1 MRPLDDHI
9 KNELTQGLVGIGE
22 MLDADVVTIISPI
35 IPGLEHRLRQSIE
48 SLSKKQ
54 RKIVTVIL
62 DTPGGVVEVVER
74 MVTVLRSVYKEV
86 IVIVPDRA
94 MSAGTI
100 LALSADRIM
109 MDHLSCLGPID
120 PQIERDG
127 KLVPALSYL
136 NQFERLNEKAQN
148 GQLSTAEYAL
158 LNKLDLGELY
168 QFEQAKE
175 LSIDLL
181 IRWLTKYKFKNWTD
195 TETSRKKVTKA
206 MKMERARR
214 IAALLNDP
222 EKWHSHGR
230 AIDAKTLRE
239 EVNLKIDSFEENID
253 LYKAIRGYFELLR
266 DYMHRENQLSVV
278 HTKEYF

>member
-1 MRPLDDHI
+1 
-9 KNELTQGLVGIGE
+9 
-22 MLDADVVTIISPI
+22 
-35 IPGLEHRLRQSIE
+35 
-48 SLSKKQ
+48 
-54 RKIVTVIL
+54 
-62 DTPGGVVEVVER
+62 
-74 MVTVLRSVYKEV
+74 MVTVLRSVYDEV
-86 IVIVPDRA
+86 IVVVPDRA

-136 NQFERLNEKAQN
+136 NQFERLNEKAQS

-168 QFEQAKE
+168 QFKQARE
-175 LSIDLL
+175 LSIELL
-181 IRWLTKYKFKNWTD
+181 IKWLTQYKFKNWKNTA
-195 TETSRKKVTKA
+195 TTGEKVTRT
-206 MKMERARR
+206 MKERRAGE

-230 AIDAKTLRE
+230 AIDARTLRE
-239 EVNLKIDSFEENID
+239 EVNLKIESFEENAE
-253 LYKAIRGYFELLR
+253 LYKAIRDYFELLR
-266 DYMHRENQLSVV
+266 NYMHRQNLLSFV
-278 HTKEYF
+278 HTMGYF

>member
-9 KNELTQGLVGIGE
+9 KGQLAQGLANIGQK
-22 MLDADVVTIISPI
+22 LDADVVTIISPI
-35 IPGLEHRLRQSIE
+35 IPGLEHRLRQAIE
-48 SLSKKQ
+48 SLSE
-54 RKIVTVIL
+54 RKNTLAVIL

-74 MVTVLRSVYKEV
+74 MVTLLRSVYEEV

-120 PQIERDG
+120 PQIEREG

-148 GQLSTAEYAL
+148 GHLSTAEYAL

-168 QFEQAKE
+168 QFDQARE

-181 IRWLTKYKFKNWTD
+181 IKWLTEYKFKNWET
-195 TETSRKKVTKA
+195 TETTAKGVTDM
-206 MKMERARR
+206 MKIKRARE

-239 EVNLKIDSFEENID
+239 EVNLKIDSFEEDTI
-253 LYKAIRGYFELLR
+253 LYVAIREYFELLR
-266 DYMHRENQLSVV
+266 DYMHREDLLSFV
-278 HTKEYF
+278 HTREYF

>member
-9 KNELTQGLVGIGE
+9 KNQLTHGLVKIGRK
-22 MLDADVVTIISPI
+22 LDSDVVTIISPI
-35 IPGLEHRLRQSIE
+35 IPGLEHRLRQAIE
-48 SLSKKQ
+48 RLPKGKKT
-54 RKIVTVIL
+54 VSVIL

-74 MVTVLRSVYKEV
+74 MVAVLRSVYDEV
-86 IVIVPDRA
+86 IVVVPDRA

-120 PQIERDG
+120 PQIEREG

-168 QFEQAKE
+168 QFERARE

-181 IRWLTKYKFKNWTD
+181 IKWLTQYKFKNWEQ
-195 TETSRKKVTKA
+195 TETGKNEVTEA
-206 MKMERARR
+206 MKVKRAGE

-230 AIDAKTLRE
+230 AIDARTLRE
-239 EVNLKIDSFEENID
+239 EVNLKIDSFEEDVALN
-253 LYKAIRGYFELLR
+253 KAIRDYFELLR
-266 DYMHRENQLSVV
+266 DYMHRGELLSFV
-278 HTKEYF
+278 HTRGYF

>member
-9 KNELTQGLVGIGE
+9 KNQLTQGLVSIGGK
-22 MLDADVVTIISPI
+22 LDTDVVSIISPI
-35 IPGLEHRLRQSIE
+35 IPGLEHRLRQAIE
-48 SLSKKQ
+48 VLPE
-54 RKIVTVIL
+54 RKEIVTVIL

-74 MVTVLRSVYKEV
+74 MVTVLRSVYGEV
-86 IVIVPDRA
+86 IVVVPDRA

-120 PQIERDG
+120 PQIEREG

-168 QFEQAKE
+168 QFEQARE

-181 IRWLTKYKFKNWTD
+181 IRWLTQYKFKNWTR
-195 TETSRKKVTKA
+195 TETREERVTEEMKV
-206 MKMERARR
+206 ERARE

-230 AIDAKTLRE
+230 AIDARTLRE
-239 EVNLKIDSFEENID
+239 EVNLKIDSFEDDVE
-253 LYKAIRGYFELLR
+253 LYKFIRDYFELLR
-266 DYMHRENQLSVV
+266 DYMHRGELLSFV
-278 HTKEYF
+278 HTREYF

>member
-1 MRPLDDHI
+1 M
-9 KNELTQGLVGIGE
+9 TQGLVSIGGK
-22 MLDADVVTIISPI
+22 LNTDVVTIISPI
-35 IPGLEHRLRQSIE
+35 IPGLEHRLRQAIE
-48 SLSKKQ
+48 VLLERK
-54 RKIVTVIL
+54 KIVSVIL

-74 MVTVLRSVYKEV
+74 MVTVLRSAYDEV
-86 IVIVPDRA
+86 IVVVPDRA

-100 LALSADRIM
+100 LALSADKIM

-136 NQFERLNEKAQN
+136 NQFERLNEKAKN

-158 LNKLDLGELY
+158 LNKMDLGELY
-168 QFEQAKE
+168 QFEQARE

-181 IRWLTKYKFKNWTD
+181 IRWLTQYKFKNWTK
-195 TETSRKKVTKA
+195 TETSGEIVTEVMKV
-206 MKMERARR
+206 ERARE

-230 AIDAKTLRE
+230 AIDSKTLRE
-239 EVNLKIDSFEENID
+239 EVNLKINSFEED
-253 LYKAIRGYFELLR
+253 VELYKAIRDYFELLR
-266 DYMHRENQLSVV
+266 DYMHRGELLSFV
-278 HTKEYF
+278 HTREYF

>member
-1 MRPLDDHI
+1 M
-9 KNELTQGLVGIGE
+9 
-22 MLDADVVTIISPI
+22 VTIISPI

-48 SLSKKQ
+48 ALPAHKSVVA
-54 RKIVTVIL
+54 IIL

-74 MVTVLRSVYKEV
+74 MVTVLRFVYEEV
-86 IVIVPDRA
+86 TVVVPDRA

-100 LALSADRIM
+100 FALSADRIM

-120 PQIERDG
+120 PQIEREV

-168 QFEQAKE
+168 QFEQARE

-181 IRWLTKYKFKNWTD
+181 IKWLTQYKFKNWVT
-195 TETSRKKVTKA
+195 TETRGEEVTEEK
-206 MKMERARR
+206 KMERARE
-214 IAALLNDP
+214 IAALLYDP

-230 AIDAKTLRE
+230 AIDARTLR
-239 EVNLKIDSFEENID
+239 
-253 LYKAIRGYFELLR
+253 
-266 DYMHRENQLSVV
+266 
-278 HTKEYF
+278 